1 MKEMNEEQWDNH
13 ARNLQAKMVEFS
25 SKNHL
30 AVSWI
35 EEWLSTFTE
44 AGNKLRHL
52 RDLANILLEYQSE
65 NGISTSDMTSLI
77 DWLSEEAMLFNI
89 EDTQKKEQVKI
100 ANCLPYCVISNH

>member
-1 MKEMNEEQWDNH
+1 MD
-13 ARNLQAKMVEFS
+13 RGMVIY
-25 SKNHL
+25 
-30 AVSWI
+30 V
-35 EEWLSTFTE
+35 TE

-89 EDTQKKEQVKI
+89 EDTQKRNK
-100 ANCLPYCVISNH
+100 